1 MARADWYR
9 LDNVGKFY
17 AAQAG
22 SSAQTVFRFSAAM
35 ADAVDAEALQAALD
49 GTVALFPSFNV
60 CLRSGLFWHYLEP
73 SREAPQVQPE
83 VLPICFGLHTGPRS
97 VLFRVSW
104 HERRINLEVSH
115 MISDGRGSLE
125 FFRVLV
131 GLYAQARYGAPCED
145 VGDDAAAL
153 EARRH
158 QAEDS
163 FSRHYDARCATS
175 TPSAKPFILPGLRDQ
190 AQPTFMEYHLSA
202 GRVHQWARSM
212 GASVT
217 SLIIAAVI
225 CAIRAEMPARD
236 RSRPI
241 RLDVPVDLRQFF
253 ESTTMRNF
261 FGLAFVSYTPGP
273 SDEPLDAVAGQV
285 QQQILASCTADAV
298 KGRMNRMVALEKNA
312 ALRLAPLFAKDLVLG
327 LADRMAAREVTT
339 TVSSLGR
346 VTLPASAAPFVRSVS
361 VLTSTRGL
369 NFVACTFD
377 DDLSI
382 GISTAYRSL
391 AVVRSLCRIFADQG
405 IQGRIDI
412 NQDAQQ
418 VDQRVREMRFEETV
432 RQMGAVRKERSGH
445 AHLR

>member
-1 MARADWYR
+1 MARAAWYR

-83 VLPICFGLHTGPRS
+83 VLPICFDLHTGPRS

-298 KGRMNRMVALEKNA
+298 KGRM
-312 ALRLAPLFAKDLVLG
+312 
-327 LADRMAAREVTT
+327 ADRMAAREVTT

-418 VDQRVREMRFEETV
+418 VDRRVREMRFEETV